1 MYQDFSVRKEYEKYK
16 ELIEKVQASVYPEYQ
31 EMDQAFYRL
40 LDRLE
45 EIGTEHLPCH
55 NDLVPENLILD
66 ASGRMYLIDWEYSG
80 YNDPMWDL
88 ASHLLESEFL
98 PLEEELYLQYY
109 FEGDAPEHAREK
121 IRIYE
126 ILQDILWAAWTMA
139 KEAQGEDFGSYGR
152 DRLKRGKQ
160 AYEKLY

>member
-1 MYQDFSVRKEYEKYK
+1 M
-16 ELIEKVQASVYPEYQ
+16 
-31 EMDQAFYRL
+31 
-40 LDRLE
+40 
-45 EIGTEHLPCH
+45 
-55 NDLVPENLILD
+55 
-66 ASGRMYLIDWEYSG
+66 
-80 YNDPMWDL
+80 
-88 ASHLLESEFL
+88 
-98 PLEEELYLQYY
+98 YLQYY

>member
-1 MYQDFSVRKEYEKYK
+1 M
-16 ELIEKVQASVYPEYQ
+16 
-31 EMDQAFYRL
+31 
-40 LDRLE
+40 
-45 EIGTEHLPCH
+45 LPAGC
-55 NDLVPENLILD
+55 N
-66 ASGRMYLIDWEYSG
+66 LIDWEYSG

-109 FEGDAPEHAREK
+109 FEGDAPEHAGRK

-126 ILQDILWAAWTMA
+126 IPAGYSVGSLDHGERSAWGKISGLMEET
-139 KEAQGEDFGSYGR
+139 G
-152 DRLKRGKQ
+152 LKRGKQ